1 MTTIHE
7 LKEVILEMEK
17 AAHEYECDAQ
27 EAATKDDADFC
38 EKIAGMYRIA
48 AACCWEK
55 LESLEAGDGWS
66 RPEKGE
72 LPPDAGTVIAIV
84 SGSPA
89 DGITLTGS
97 YQTASYFANNP
108 ADWVIDEWPEWE
120 NPTVHCWQPTPE
132 APEEVKEK
140 IQEFWAKIAAGE
152 QV

>member
-17 AAHEYECDAQ
+17 AAHEYEQ
-27 EAATKDDADFC
+27 EAREADTKDDACFS
-38 EKIAGMYRIA
+38 EKVAGMYRIA

-55 LESLEAGDGWS
+55 LERLEAGDGWS

-72 LPPDAGTVIAIV
+72 LPPDGETVIAIV

-89 DGITLTGS
+89 DGITLNGS
-97 YQTASYFANNP
+97 YQTASYFANDP
-108 ADWVIDEWPEWE
+108 AGWVIDEWPEWE
-120 NPTVHCWQPTPE
+120 NPTVHCWQPAPE
-132 APEEVKEK
+132 APEEVKKK
-140 IQEFWAKIAAGE
+140 IQEIWDKIAAGE

>member
-7 LKEVILEMEK
+7 LKETILEMERT
-17 AAHEYECDAQ
+17 AHEYECDAQ
-27 EAATKDDADFC
+27 EADTKDDAYFV
-38 EKIAGMYRIA
+38 EMVAGMYRIA

-55 LESLEAGDGWS
+55 LESLEAGDGWF

-72 LPPDAGTVIAIV
+72 LPSDAGTVIAIV

-97 YQTASYFANNP
+97 YQTASYFANDP
-108 ADWVIDEWPEWE
+108 ADWVVDEWPEWE

-132 APEEVKEK
+132 APEEVKKK
-140 IQEFWAKIAAGE
+140 IQEIWAKIAAGE

>member
-1 MTTIHE
+1 MTTINE

-17 AAHEYECDAQ
+17 AAHEYEQDAR
-27 EAATKDDADFC
+27 EAATKDDAYFSQMV
-38 EKIAGMYRIA
+38 AGQYRIA

-55 LESLEAGDGWS
+55 LERLEAGDGWF

-89 DGITLTGS
+89 DGITLMGS

-108 ADWVIDEWPEWE
+108 AGWVIDEWPEWE

-132 APEEVKEK
+132 APEEVKKK
-140 IQEFWAKIAAGE
+140 IQEIWDKIAAGE

>member
-17 AAHEYECDAQ
+17 AAHEYEQDAR
-27 EAATKDDADFC
+27 EAATKDDAYFS
-38 EKIAGMYRIA
+38 EKVAGLYRIA

-55 LESLEAGDGWS
+55 LERLEAGDGWF

-72 LPPDAGTVIAIV
+72 LPPDGETVIAIV

-89 DGITLTGS
+89 DGTTLTGS
-97 YQTASYFANNP
+97 YQTASYYGEDSAG
-108 ADWVIDEWPEWE
+108 WVVDEWPEWE
-120 NPTVHCWQPTPE
+120 NPTVHCWQSAPE
-132 APEEVKEK
+132 APEEVKKK
-140 IQEFWAKIAAGE
+140 IQEIWDKIAAGE

>member
-27 EAATKDDADFC
+27 EAATKDDAYFSQMV
-38 EKIAGMYRIA
+38 AGQYRIA

-89 DGITLTGS
+89 DGITLMGS
-97 YQTASYFANNP
+97 YQTATYYGEDSAG
-108 ADWVIDEWPEWE
+108 WVVDEWPWWE

-132 APEEVKEK
+132 APEEVKKK
-140 IQEFWAKIAAGE
+140 IQEIWDKIAAGE

>member
-7 LKEVILEMEK
+7 LKETILEMEK
-17 AAHEYECDAQ
+17 VAHEYERDAQ
-27 EAATKDDADFC
+27 EADTKDDAYFT
-38 EKIAGMYRIA
+38 EMVAGMYRIA

-55 LESLEAGDGWS
+55 LEHLETGDGWF

-97 YQTASYFANNP
+97 YQTASYFANDP
-108 ADWVIDEWPEWE
+108 AGWVIDEWPWWE

-132 APEEVKEK
+132 APEEVREK
-140 IQEFWAKIAAGE
+140 IQEIWAKIAAGE

>member
-1 MTTIHE
+1 MTTINE

-17 AAHEYECDAQ
+17 AACDNERQAR
-27 EAATKDDADFC
+27 EAEPWEDADFY
-38 EKIAGMYRIA
+38 EKVAGMYRIA

-55 LESLEAGDGWS
+55 LEHLKAWDGWH

-97 YQTASYFANNP
+97 YQTASYFANDP
-108 ADWVIDEWPEWE
+108 AGWVIDEWPWWE
-120 NPTVHCWQPTPE
+120 NPTVHCWQPVSA
-132 APEEVKEK
+132 APKEVRE
-140 IQEFWAKIAAGE
+140 IWAKIEAGE

>member
-1 MTTIHE
+1 MTTINE

-17 AAHEYECDAQ
+17 AAHEYEQ
-27 EAATKDDADFC
+27 EAREADTKADADFC

-55 LESLEAGDGWS
+55 LESQEAGDGWF

-97 YQTASYFANNP
+97 YQTASYFANDP
-108 ADWVIDEWPEWE
+108 AGWVVDE
-120 NPTVHCWQPTPE
+120 
-132 APEEVKEK
+132 
-140 IQEFWAKIAAGE
+140 
-152 QV
+152 

>member
-1 MTTIHE
+1 MTTINE

-17 AAHEYECDAQ
+17 AAHEYEQ
-27 EAATKDDADFC
+27 EAREADTKTDEYFC

-55 LESLEAGDGWS
+55 LERLEAGDGWF

-72 LPPDAGTVIAIV
+72 LPSAGRSVIAIV

-89 DGITLTGS
+89 KNITLNGS
-97 YQTASYFANNP
+97 YQTATYYGEDSTG
-108 ADWVIDEWPEWE
+108 WVVDEWPWWE

-132 APEEVKEK
+132 APEGVKKK
-140 IQEFWAKIAAGE
+140 IQEIWDKIEAGE

>member
-7 LKEVILEMEK
+7 LKEAILEMEK
-17 AAHEYECDAQ
+17 VAHEWEQQAWEAYAQ
-27 EAATKDDADFC
+27 ADADFY
-38 EKIAGMYRIA
+38 EEVAGLYRIA
-48 AACCWEK
+48 AAACWEK
-55 LESLEAGDGWS
+55 LERLEAGDGWS

-89 DGITLTGS
+89 DGITLMGS

-120 NPTVHCWQPTPE
+120 NPTVHCWQPAPE
-132 APEEVKEK
+132 APEEVKKK
-140 IQEFWAKIAAGE
+140 IQEIWDKIAAGE